1 MTTLVTGAAG
11 FIGAKVC
18 ERLLARGERVVGV
31 DVFNDYYD
39 PALKTWRAAQLE
51 TRTGFSMARMDIAD
65 DADFAALVKG
75 LAPETVI
82 HLAAQAGVRYS
93 IENPF
98 AYERSNLRGHL
109 SVMEACRHTPSVSH
123 LVYASSSSVYGDR
136 PIEGSDGSRT
146 GGFKETD
153 PVDAPVSLYAATKRS
168 CELMSASYSRL
179 YGMAQTGLRF
189 FTVYGEAGRP
199 DMAYFGFTRKIL
211 AGEPIQVFGEGKMAR
226 DFTYI
231 SDIVDGIMGVVDH
244 PAATSEAR
252 LFNIGDS
259 APVPLM
265 EMIGTLE
272 RALNQTAE
280 KVFLPMQQGDVTATF
295 ADISRL
301 KALCGYQPKVSLNE
315 GLPRFVRWYRD
326 FYKV

>member
-1 MTTLVTGAAG
+1 MTILVTGAAG
-11 FIGAKVC
+11 FIGANVC
-18 ERLLARGERVVGV
+18 ERLLERGERVVGV

-39 PALKTWRAAQLE
+39 PALKAWRAERLE
-51 TRTGFSMARMDIAD
+51 ERYGFSMVRMDIAD
-65 DADFAALVKG
+65 DADFAALVKAE
-75 LAPETVI
+75 APTSVV

-109 SVMEACRHTPSVSH
+109 SVMEACRHSDSVQH

-136 PIEGSDGSRT
+136 PIEGS

-199 DMAYFGFTRKIL
+199 DMAYFGFTQKIL
-211 AGEPIQVFGEGKMAR
+211 AGEPIEVFGEGKMAR

-231 SDIVDGIMGVVDH
+231 SDIVDGIIGVIDH
-244 PAATSEAR
+244 PAASGEAR

-265 EMIGTLE
+265 DMIATLE
-272 RALNQTAE
+272 RALNRTAE
-280 KVFLPMQQGDVTATF
+280 KIFLPMQQGDVTATF

-301 KALCGYQPKVSLNE
+301 KALCGYQPKVPLEE